1 MFYYRVLNG
10 VVFNC
15 LLELAGKVVRM
26 LVVIHEITRVDPHSL
41 DLNLFNYSDELY
53 SMNRIVLL
61 GALHQLP
68 AHTLS

>member
-15 LLELAGKVVRM
+15 LLELAGKAVRM
-26 LVVIHEITRVDPHSL
+26 LVVIPEITRIDPHSL

-53 SMNRIVLL
+53 NINRIVLIL
-61 GALHQLP
+61 I
-68 AHTLS
+68 